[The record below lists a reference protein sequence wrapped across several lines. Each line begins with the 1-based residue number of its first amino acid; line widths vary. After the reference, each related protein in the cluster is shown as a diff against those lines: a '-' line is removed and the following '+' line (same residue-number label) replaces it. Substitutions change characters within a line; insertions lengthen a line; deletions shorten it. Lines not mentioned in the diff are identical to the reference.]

1 MTNGGSVVIVKS
13 SLSRM
18 EVAWDGEEWVSRE
31 PADVFSNADVKGA
44 RGRERG
50 GNVVFESHE

>member
-1 MTNGGSVVIVKS
+1 
-13 SLSRM
+13 M

-50 GNVVFESHE
+50 RNVVFESHE